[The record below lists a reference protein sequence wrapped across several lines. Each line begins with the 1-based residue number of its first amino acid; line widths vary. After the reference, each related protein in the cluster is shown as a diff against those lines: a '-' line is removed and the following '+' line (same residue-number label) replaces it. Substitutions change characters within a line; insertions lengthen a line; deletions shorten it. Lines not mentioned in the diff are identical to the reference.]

1 MFQCLSKPDQELLA
15 AMLSKCVTLDGDVEL
30 NVDTCVSL
38 DWSPICIDGVQWYV
52 ANLSTDC
59 DGTDIVRLWRQGAEG
74 VATVTQ
80 PAGTLRVD
88 GYCETGPDREAF
100 CYLTEA
106 TGDEVQH
113 GWARHDDSLV
123 GVVAPHVSP
132 NGIAYFDF
140 EGNPEKQPVMK
151 WLVTDENNHSAG
163 YDNSIPA
170 PPRAVR
176 KITWYQ
182 RPTPEYP
189 DEG

>member
-1 MFQCLSKPDQELLA
+1 MPKSRLIAITTLA
-15 AMLSKCVTLDGDVEL
+15 ALSLGVLGGCSVPGHYEGGNIASIDKHTYVSRPWDPKTIEL
-30 NVDTCVSL
+30 VDTRDGSIV
-38 DWSPICIDGVQWYV
+38 WSYELP
-52 ANLSTDC
+52 
-59 DGTDIVRLWRQGAEG
+59 
-74 VATVTQ
+74 
-80 PAGTLRVD
+80 
-88 GYCETGPDREAF
+88 
-100 CYLTEA
+100 
-106 TGDEVQH
+106 
-113 GWARHDDSLV
+113 V
-123 GVVAPHVSP
+123 GKKLA
-132 NGIAYFDF
+132 IRFFDF